1 MPTWS
6 KIKWMK
12 AGEVIKSP
20 KIITGKIEPTDIVQ
34 GYLGDCYFL
43 AGLAALAERPDRIF
57 NLFLT
62 Q

>member
-1 MPTWS
+1 MEMPTWS

-43 AGLAALAERPDRIF
+43 AGLAALA
-57 NLFLT
+57 
-62 Q
+62 